1 MKTLEKTG
9 RTTRMMEEALAAKAT
24 GREVIV
30 IVKDEAQRQ
39 HIEGN
44 FDTAGLRVEPI
55 NAHPHFD
62 WRRLTI
68 PGAGEKFAFFVD
80 HYVIEE
86 KFAAMLEMLHRFD
99 PPTANFLIMDDPWDE
114 EQIAKM
120 RDPENQKKIKE
131 WMDKVL
137 GSTEQKIAEGIRSG
151 TGPVTKA
158 LERRKIEAAFL
169 PTGSRGRPAN
179 KEQMEAAMQKVV
191 TDAPDGVPTE
201 VATVAKCQKPP
212 AGWTCTLP
220 AGHDGPCAA
229 VPTSVPEQ
237 ELIKAKMPPGMVSS
251 MEDDFRHSSIRLA
264 TDPRP
269 DSEEPTPRPQ
279 NQGRTISKKPRS
291 ISKNPRSVN
300 KGAKGKK

>member
-1 MKTLEKTG
+1 
-9 RTTRMMEEALAAKAT
+9 MMEEALAAKAT

-30 IVKDEAQRQ
+30 IVKDENQRK
-39 HIEGN
+39 HLEEN
-44 FDTAGLRVEPI
+44 FDTSGIRVEPI

-86 KFAAMLEMLHRFD
+86 KFAAMLEMLHRYD

-131 WMDKVL
+131 WMDRVL
-137 GSTEQKIAEGIRSG
+137 GSTEKKMAEEIRG
-151 TGPVTKA
+151 GQEAVATA

-191 TDAPDGVPTE
+191 TEVETGVPTK

-212 AGWTCTLP
+212 AGWTCTRP

-229 VPTSVPEQ
+229 VPTSAAEQ
-237 ELIKAKMPPGMVSS
+237 ELSKAKVPTVINGPNPEPP
-251 MEDDFRHSSIRLA
+251 
-264 TDPRP
+264 T
-269 DSEEPTPRPQ
+269 TPRPYSEIVHP
-279 NQGRTISKKPRS
+279 RKRS
-291 ISKNPRSVN
+291 IKQSPRSVN